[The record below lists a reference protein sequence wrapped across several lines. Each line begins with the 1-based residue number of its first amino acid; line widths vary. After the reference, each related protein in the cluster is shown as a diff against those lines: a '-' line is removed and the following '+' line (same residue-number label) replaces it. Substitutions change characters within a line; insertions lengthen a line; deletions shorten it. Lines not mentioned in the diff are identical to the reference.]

1 MLALFLCT
9 AWVSYGQFRL
19 NTDRKHEVD
28 IPFKYQGNF
37 IVLEIMFNRVFPLR
51 FILDTG
57 AEHTLLTKREFA
69 DILDIPYRK
78 QFKIVGSDMETVIY
92 ANLITGI
99 HLDMGGLTSLQ
110 HNMLVLEEDYF
121 QLEKMIGLEIHGIIG
136 ADLLRHFSI
145 RIDYQRRV
153 LTFTDPYHF
162 KKPSKKFREYPIE
175 VTRNKPYV
183 ITPITLENGQVIEA
197 KLLMDTGAALALILN
212 TNTHPDLEL
221 PDNVIVGN
229 IGTGLGGFLE
239 GFMGRI
245 KSYELAGFELENVIV
260 NFQDVSNIRV
270 DTTLSNSRNGILG
283 NSILSRFHI
292 ITDYRNQKIFVKP
305 IRRLRKKKFN
315 FDKSGLTVMAAGRG
329 LNDFVVTTI
338 LTNSPGE
345 EAGIEKGDIIRMIN
359 GVPTQI
365 MSLQNVLNF
374 LHRKSGKKI
383 KMTLDRDGKK
393 IKKEFRLRTLI

>member
-1 MLALFLCT
+1 LVLFLGT
-9 AWVSYGQFRL
+9 AWVSFGQFKMDG
-19 NTDRKHEVD
+19 NRKHSVD

-37 IVLEIMFNRVFPLR
+37 IVLEILFNRVFPLR

-78 QFKIVGSDMETVIY
+78 QFKIVGSDMQTVIY
-92 ANLITGI
+92 ANLITGV
-99 HLDMGGLTSLQ
+99 HLDLGGLTSLQ
-110 HNMLVLEEDYF
+110 HNMLVMEEDYF
-121 QLEKMIGLEIHGIIG
+121 QLEKMIGTEIHGIIG
-136 ADLLRHFSI
+136 ADLLRYYAI
-145 RIDYQRRV
+145 KIDYQKKV

-162 KKPSKKFREYPIE
+162 KKPPKKFREYPIE
-175 VTRNKPYV
+175 ITRNKPYV
-183 ITPITLENGQVIEA
+183 IAPITLESGQVVEA
-197 KLLMDTGAALALILN
+197 KLLMDTGAGLALILN

-245 KSYELAGFELENVIV
+245 KSYELAGFELENIIV
-260 NFQDVSNIRV
+260 NFQDISATSV
-270 DTTLSNSRNGILG
+270 DTTLVNSRNGILG

-292 ITDYRNQKIFVKP
+292 ITDYNNQRIFVKP

-315 FDKSGLTVMAAGRG
+315 YDKSGLTIMAAGKE
-329 LNDFVVTTI
+329 LNDFVVTSV
-338 LTNSPGE
+338 LANSPSK
-345 EAGIEKGDIIRMIN
+345 EAGFKSGDIIRSIN
-359 GVPTQI
+359 GIPTQI
-365 MSLQNVLNF
+365 MSLQNALNF

-383 KMTLDRDGKK
+383 KMTIERDGKK
-393 IKKEFRLRTLI
+393 IKKVFRLRALI